1 MKCSFLQLLLEKLLF
16 FNAHKLEAYMTV
28 TDETQLIDRLLKG
41 EERAYKEIMLTYQN
55 AMRAAAYAIVGSRN
69 ADEVVQDAWL
79 LVVRNLDGFQ
89 KRSSLKTWLITI
101 TSNLAKD
108 RYKKNRR
115 EVLMNDLTSPSRVI
129 NDYGFSGGSDHWLAA
144 PLAWHQDTPDAI
156 LTKDELLACI
166 EQTLLSLP
174 ELQSSVLLLRDRLG
188 LEQKEI
194 CNLLEISPSNARV
207 LLHRAR
213 LKIYATV
220 EYFEET
226 GECLSSKDFS

>member
-1 MKCSFLQLLLEKLLF
+1 MRCSFLPHLLENLLF
-16 FNAHKLEAYMTV
+16 FNASKLEDYMAV
-28 TDETQLIDRLLKG
+28 TDDTQLIDRLLKG
-41 EERAYKEIMLTYQN
+41 EERAYKEMMITYQN
-55 AMRAAAYAIVGSRN
+55 AMRSAAYAIVGSRN

-115 EVLMNDLTSPSRVI
+115 EVLMNDLTSPAGVI
-129 NDYGFSGGSDHWLAA
+129 NDYGFSGGSDHRLAP
-144 PLAWHQDTPDAI
+144 PLAWHHDTPEAL
-156 LTKDELLACI
+156 LTKDELLECI

-174 ELQSSVLLLRDRLG
+174 KLQNSVLLLRDWLG
-188 LEQKEI
+188 LELKEI

-213 LKIYATV
+213 LKVYAAV

-226 GECLSSKDFS
+226 GECLSKDFS